1 MKVRQS
7 RFLRGPNVWAPVPV
21 FELALESGDATGS
34 GAQALV
40 DELRKLQGIAGT
52 PVRFAAVRPSADAV
66 LAAVEYVEETVV
78 QGALEIALRLLA
90 SPNGAPTDADVA
102 RLRDLAYQ
110 QSLPPSIATVHDA
123 CKARGIPS
131 GLLSQE
137 YGRYLWMGQGSK
149 QHRMLGSE
157 PDTVS
162 GVARMASTDKYL
174 TKQLLELAGIPVPKG
189 KLASSLDEA
198 FAACDALGYPLAM
211 KPYDSDLQTGVTLD
225 IRSRAQIEPAYKHAA
240 EHSSWVMIEQ
250 FAPGTEHRVV
260 VVGDRISA
268 VTQVEPPLVVGDGV
282 STIAQLV
289 AQVNR
294 DPRRQNDERAG
305 APLSPLKL
313 DDVALGVLAAEG
325 LTTESIPAKG
335 KKVLVRRNPPYFK
348 NGGRLVDWTEQI
360 HPSIAAHSIA
370 AAQMMQIPV
379 AGLDVVAV
387 DITRPLEDQGGV
399 IVEIN
404 AGPGLWLHLAPW
416 ADTPRPVGDDIV
428 AHLFAKNTGR
438 VPVIALVGD
447 DDRSIERELTRRL
460 TESGRRVGM
469 ASATEMAVDGRRW
482 PAPAGTPQLRA
493 YVLFRNPAV
502 DVAIFRTDPDEL
514 LTHGFANDR
523 CDAAIVRS
531 ADESGAWLAALRHGL
546 GSSDALIVAR
556 DSSTAVAAAM
566 KALDAI

>member
-1 MKVRQS
+1 MKVGLS
-7 RFLRGPNVWAPVPV
+7 RFLRGPNVWAAVPV
-21 FELALESGDATGS
+21 FELTLEAGVSNRDAQS
-34 GAQALV
+34 LV
-40 DELRKLQGIAGT
+40 DELRNLQNIAGT
-52 PVRFAAVRPSADAV
+52 PVRFRSVRESGPV
-66 LAAVEYVEETVV
+66 LLAAVEYVEETVV
-78 QGALEIALRLLA
+78 QGALTIALRLLA
-90 SPNGAPTDADVA
+90 SDSRTPTDADVA
-102 RLRDLAYQ
+102 QLRELAYQ

-123 CKARGIPS
+123 CKRRGVPS

-137 YGRYLWMGQGSK
+137 YGRYLWMGHGSK

-198 FAACDALGYPLAM
+198 FAAADALGYPLAM

-225 IRSRAQIEPAYKHAA
+225 IRSREQIEPAFRHAS

-260 VVGDRISA
+260 VVGDRISV
-268 VTQVEPPLVVGDGV
+268 VTQVEPPLVVGDGT

-289 AQVNR
+289 DQVNR
-294 DPRRQNDERAG
+294 DPRRKGDERNN
-305 APLSPLKL
+305 APLTPLKL
-313 DDVALGVLAAEG
+313 DDVALGVLAADG
-325 LTTESIPAKG
+325 LTVDSVPAKG
-335 KKVLVRRNPPYFK
+335 RKVLVRRQPPYFK
-348 NGGRLVDWTEQI
+348 NGGRLVDWTDQI
-360 HPSIAAHSIA
+360 HPTIAGHAIA
-370 AAQMMQIPV
+370 AARMMAIPV

-387 DITRPLEDQGGV
+387 DITRPLEEQGGV

-416 ADTPRPVGDDIV
+416 ADTPRPVGEDI
-428 AHLFAKNTGR
+428 AAYLFAKNTGR

-447 DDRSIERELTRRL
+447 DDRSVERELTKRL
-460 TESGRRVGM
+460 AATGRRVGM

-502 DVAIFRTDPDEL
+502 DVAIFRTDAAEL
-514 LTHGFANDR
+514 LEHGFANDR
-523 CDAAIVRS
+523 CDVAIVLGKK
-531 ADESGAWLAALRHGL
+531 SGEWL
-546 GSSDALIVAR
+546 DALKHAIGSTGKLIVGDDAKSVV
-556 DSSTAVAAAM
+556 DAAVAA
-566 KALDAI
+566 IG

>member
-1 MKVRQS
+1 MKVRHS
-7 RFLRGPNVWAPVPV
+7 RFLRGPNVWAPAPI
-21 FELALESGDATGS
+21 FELTLEPGDPAGQGPQT
-34 GAQALV
+34 LV
-40 DELRKLQGIAGT
+40 DQLRKLQDIAGT
-52 PVRFAAVRPSADAV
+52 PVQFAAVRPTAV
-66 LAAVEYVEETVV
+66 PILAAVEYVEETVV

-90 SPNGAPTDADVA
+90 SDSKPTAADVA
-102 RLRDLAYQ
+102 HLRELAYQ
-110 QSLPPSIATVHDA
+110 QSLPPSIATVHHA

-137 YGRYLWMGQGSK
+137 YGRYLWMGHGSK

-174 TKQLLELAGIPVPKG
+174 TKQLLELAGIPVPRG

-198 FAACDALGYPLAM
+198 FAAADALGYPLAM

-225 IRSRAQIEPAYKHAA
+225 IRSREQIEPAYKHASA
-240 EHSSWVMIEQ
+240 HSSEVMIEQ

-260 VVGDRISA
+260 VVGDKISA

-289 AQVNR
+289 EQVNR
-294 DPRRQNDERAG
+294 DPRRKDDERNN

-325 LTTESIPAKG
+325 LNTESIPAKG

-387 DITRPLEDQGGV
+387 DITRPLEEQGGV

-416 ADTPRPVGDDIV
+416 ADTPRPVGADIA
-428 AHLFAKNTGR
+428 AHLFANNTGR

-447 DDRSIERELTRRL
+447 GDGTALRELTGRL
-460 TESGRRVGM
+460 AASGRRVGM
-469 ASATEMAVDGRRW
+469 ASATELAVDGRRW
-482 PAPAGTPQLRA
+482 PAPPGTPQQRA

-514 LTHGFANDR
+514 LAHGFANDR
-523 CDAAIVRS
+523 CDVAIVLAAAESGEWLQAIRHALGATGTLIVGQDGSAAI
-531 ADESGAWLAALRHGL
+531 DAAL
-546 GSSDALIVAR
+546 
-556 DSSTAVAAAM
+556 
-566 KALDAI
+566 KAIGQ

>member
-7 RFLRGPNVWAPVPV
+7 RFLRGPNIWAPVRV
-21 FELALESGDATGS
+21 FELALEPAGS
-34 GAQALV
+34 AGQVLV
-40 DELRKLQGIAGT
+40 DQLRNLQDIAGT
-52 PVRFAAVRPSADAV
+52 PVKFGAVRETASTLLV
-66 LAAVEYVEETVV
+66 AVEYVEETVV
-78 QGALEIALRLLA
+78 QGALDIALRLLA
-90 SPNGAPTDADVA
+90 SSDPTPTAADVA

-137 YGRYLWMGQGSK
+137 YGRYLWMGHGSA

-174 TKQLLELAGIPVPKG
+174 TKQLLELAGIPVPRG
-189 KLASSLDEA
+189 KLASNVDEA
-198 FAACDALGYPLAM
+198 FAAADVLGYPLAM

-225 IRSRAQIEPAYKHAA
+225 IRGREQIEPAFKHAS
-240 EHSSWVMIEQ
+240 EHSAWVMIEQ

-260 VVGDRISA
+260 VVGDKIAA
-268 VTQVEPPLVVGDGV
+268 VTQVEPPLVVGDGI
-282 STIAQLV
+282 SSIAELV

-294 DPRRQNDERAG
+294 DPRRQNDDRAG

-325 LTTESIPAKG
+325 LTPASVPAKG
-335 KKVLVRRNPPYFK
+335 TKVLVRRNPPYFK
-348 NGGRLVDWTEQI
+348 NGGRLVDWTDTI
-360 HPSIAAHSIA
+360 HPSVAAHSIA

-387 DITRPLEDQGGV
+387 DITRPLEEQGGV

-416 ADTPRPVGDDIV
+416 ADTPRPVGDAIV
-428 AHLFAKNTGR
+428 ECLFAGKTGR

-447 DDRSIERELTRRL
+447 ADGSIEGELTRLL
-460 TESGRRVGM
+460 TASGRRVGV
-469 ASATEMAVDGRRW
+469 AGNTEMAVDGRRW
-482 PAPAGTPQLRA
+482 PMPPGTPQQRA

-523 CDAAIVRS
+523 CDVALLLS
-531 ADESGAWLAALRHGL
+531 ASDGEWVSALRHAC
-546 GSSDALIVAR
+546 GSSGRLLMGRDA
-556 DSSTAVAAAM
+556 TAADAAAIITS
-566 KALDAI
+566 LAIRNGQ